1 MTVDRIDAH
10 HHLWKYSHEQYPW
23 MTDNMGILRRD
34 FLVDDLSK
42 VLHDAGIHG
51 VVTVQARQMLEET
64 EWLLG
69 LAECNDFMRG
79 VVGWVPL
86 VEEGV
91 RYHLEKLSLHTKL
104 KAVRHVLHDEP
115 DDFYMLRE
123 DFNRGVAHLKD
134 FNFRYDILI
143 FERHLPQTIEFVDR
157 HPQQV
162 FIVDHIAKPRIKDK
176 ILTPWRENILKLAR
190 RENVY
195 CKLSG
200 MVTEADWAGW
210 TEKDLQPYFEIAIEA
225 FGPGRL
231 MFGSDWPV
239 ALLASSYQRWV
250 ETVQRA
256 ISGLSMDEQAQIL
269 SDTAKEAYR
278 L

>member
-10 HHLWKYSHEQYPW
+10 HHLWKYSREQYPW
-23 MTDNMGILRRD
+23 MADNMDVLRRD

-42 VLHDAGIHG
+42 VLQDTGIRG
-51 VVTVQARQMLEET
+51 VVTVQARQMVEET
-64 EWLLG
+64 EWLLA
-69 LAECNDFMRG
+69 LAECNDFIRG

-86 VEEGV
+86 VEEGI
-91 RYHLEKLSLHTKL
+91 RGRLEKLSRHPKL

-115 DDFYMLRE
+115 DNFYMLRE
-123 DFNRGVAHLKD
+123 DFNRGIAHLKD
-134 FNFRYDILI
+134 FNLRYDILV
-143 FERHLPQTIEFVDR
+143 FEHHLPQTVEFVDR

-162 FIVDHIAKPRIKDK
+162 FIVDHIAKPRINDK
-176 ILTPWRENILKLAR
+176 ILTPWRENIIKLAR

-200 MVTEADWAGW
+200 MVTAANWVGW
-210 TEKDLQPYFEIAIEA
+210 TEKDLRPYFEIVIEA

-239 ALLASSYQRWV
+239 VLLASSYQRWV
-250 ETVQRA
+250 EMVQRA
-256 ISGLSMDEQAQIL
+256 ISGLSMDEQARIL

>member
-10 HHLWKYSHEQYPW
+10 HHLWKYSREQYPW
-23 MTDNMGILRRD
+23 MADNMDVLRRD

-42 VLHDAGIHG
+42 VLQDTGIRG
-51 VVTVQARQMLEET
+51 VVTVQARQMVEET
-64 EWLLG
+64 EWLLA
-69 LAECNDFMRG
+69 LAECNDFIRG

-86 VEEGV
+86 VEEDIRG
-91 RYHLEKLSLHTKL
+91 RLEKLSRHPKL

-115 DDFYMLRE
+115 DNFYMLRE
-123 DFNRGVAHLKD
+123 DFNRGIAHLKD
-134 FNFRYDILI
+134 FNLRYDILV
-143 FERHLPQTIEFVDR
+143 FEHHLPQTVEFVDR

-162 FIVDHIAKPRIKDK
+162 FIVDHIAKPRINDK
-176 ILTPWRENILKLAR
+176 ILTPWRENIIKLAR

-200 MVTEADWAGW
+200 MVTAANWVGW
-210 TEKDLQPYFEIAIEA
+210 TEKDLRPYFEIAIEA

-239 ALLASSYQRWV
+239 VLLASSYQRWV
-250 ETVQRA
+250 EMVQRA
-256 ISGLSMDEQAQIL
+256 ISGLSMDEQARIL

>member
-10 HHLWKYSHEQYPW
+10 HHLWKYSREQYPW
-23 MTDNMGILRRD
+23 MADNMDVLRRD

-42 VLHDAGIHG
+42 VLQDTGIRG
-51 VVTVQARQMLEET
+51 VVTVQARQMVEET
-64 EWLLG
+64 EWLLA
-69 LAECNDFMRG
+69 LAECNDFIRG

-86 VEEGV
+86 VEEDIRG
-91 RYHLEKLSLHTKL
+91 RLEELSRHPKL

-115 DDFYMLRE
+115 DNFYMLRE
-123 DFNRGVAHLKD
+123 DFNRGIAHLKD
-134 FNFRYDILI
+134 FNLRYDILV
-143 FERHLPQTIEFVDR
+143 FEHHLPQTVEFVDR

-162 FIVDHIAKPRIKDK
+162 FIVDHIAKPRINDK
-176 ILTPWRENILKLAR
+176 ILTPWRENIIKLAR

-200 MVTEADWAGW
+200 MVTAANWVGW
-210 TEKDLQPYFEIAIEA
+210 TEKDLRPYFEIAIEA

-239 ALLASSYQRWV
+239 VLLASSYQRWV
-250 ETVQRA
+250 EMVQRA
-256 ISGLSMDEQAQIL
+256 ISGLSMDEQARIL

>member
-1 MTVDRIDAH
+1 MTVERIDAH
-10 HHLWKYSHEQYPW
+10 HHLWKYSREQYPW
-23 MTDNMGILRRD
+23 MADNMDELRRD
-34 FLVDDLSK
+34 FLVDDLSR
-42 VLHDAGIHG
+42 VLRETGIHG

-64 EWLLG
+64 EWLLA
-69 LAECNDFMRG
+69 LAERNDFMQA

-91 RYHLEKLSLHTKL
+91 RDQLDKLSPHTKL
-104 KAVRHVLHDEP
+104 KAVRHVLHDEA

-123 DFNRGVAHLKD
+123 DFNRGIAHLKD
-134 FNFRYDILI
+134 FNLGFDILI
-143 FERHLPQTIEFVDR
+143 FARQLPQTIEFVDR

-162 FIVDHIAKPRIKDK
+162 FIVDHIAKPRIKDGM
-176 ILTPWRENILKLAR
+176 LAPWRENIVELAR

-200 MVTEADWAGW
+200 MVTEASWTGW
-210 TEKDLQPYFEIAIEA
+210 TESDLQPYFEIAMEA

-239 ALLASSYQRWV
+239 ILVASSYQRWL
-250 ETVQRA
+250 ETVHHA
-256 ISGLSMDEQAQIL
+256 ISGLSLEEQTQIL
-269 SDTAKEAYR
+269 SGTAKDTYQ

>member
-10 HHLWKYSHEQYPW
+10 HHLWKYSREQYPW
-23 MTDNMGILRRD
+23 MADNMDVLRRD

-42 VLHDAGIHG
+42 VLQDTGIRG
-51 VVTVQARQMLEET
+51 VVTVQARQMVEET
-64 EWLLG
+64 EWLLA
-69 LAECNDFMRG
+69 LAECNDFIRG

-86 VEEGV
+86 VEEDIRG
-91 RYHLEKLSLHTKL
+91 RLEKLSRHPKL

-115 DDFYMLRE
+115 DNFYMLRE
-123 DFNRGVAHLKD
+123 DFNRGIAHLKD
-134 FNFRYDILI
+134 FNLRYDILV
-143 FERHLPQTIEFVDR
+143 FEHHLPQTVEFVDR

-162 FIVDHIAKPRIKDK
+162 FIVDHIAKPRINDK
-176 ILTPWRENILKLAR
+176 IVTPWRENIIKLAR

-200 MVTEADWAGW
+200 MVTAANWVGW
-210 TEKDLQPYFEIAIEA
+210 TEKDLRPYFEIAIEA

-239 ALLASSYQRWV
+239 VLLASSYQRWV
-250 ETVQRA
+250 EMVQRA
-256 ISGLSMDEQAQIL
+256 ISGLSMDEQARIL